1 MDEAEQGTTLPRVG
15 LVAIEEVRGAGLT
28 SLLGA
33 HGYQAVHLADP
44 HSLEASD
51 LRLVIIDS
59 SASEHLLQLLE
70 SFRRLRSRVRL
81 LVLGRSNDLPFV
93 EAAIGAGARGVL
105 SYEATEAEL
114 LRSLEEV
121 AAGSIWAPRK
131 VLATMLDRAGDAAQE
146 GLPVHLTGKELEV
159 LKLLNLGL
167 SNREIANELA
177 VAQATVKAHLGR
189 LMRKA
194 DVRSRTA
201 LGMHAVARKWV

>member
-15 LVAIEEVRGAGLT
+15 LVAIDEVRVAGLT

-33 HGYQAVHLADP
+33 HGYEAVHLADP
-44 HSLEASD
+44 HAPEASD
-51 LRLVIIDS
+51 LGIVIIDS

-81 LVLGRSNDLPFV
+81 LVLGRSDDLPFV
-93 EAAIGAGARGVL
+93 EAAISAGARGVL
-105 SYEATEAEL
+105 SHEATEAEL

-121 AAGSIWAPRK
+121 TAGSIWAPRK
-131 VLATMLDRAGDAAQE
+131 VLATMLDRAEDAAQ
-146 GLPVHLTGKELEV
+146 GGAPVHLTGKELAV

-167 SNREIANELA
+167 SNREIASELA
-177 VAQATVKAHLGR
+177 VAEATVKAHLGR